1 MYQTNIFIV
10 SENRFVETWFKK
22 KTAMLNRPNFLMLN
36 IPNESRPTCKDEHF
50 GIKNSKNLHL
60 PGSHSQPLNND
71 IDTII
76 SHAHWH
82 FVRTILWGVLCQL
95 KNQLLKV

>member
-1 MYQTNIFIV
+1 
-10 SENRFVETWFKK
+10 
-22 KTAMLNRPNFLMLN
+22 MLNRPNFLMLN

-71 IDTII
+71 IDKII
-76 SHAHWH
+76 SHFKMRPIGIWLEQYYGA
-82 FVRTILWGVLCQL
+82 FYVNL
-95 KNQLLKV
+95 KTNC